1 VSTRTEIVP
10 PALAG
15 QRLDRVVALVADVSR
30 AEAAALVTTGVVTVD
45 GHAVT
50 KVSERVAEG
59 SSVEVTIDD
68 TVIDTAPEPDPDVDV
83 RVVLA
88 DDDVIV
94 VDKQPDLVVHPGA
107 GHATGTLVGGLLARF
122 PEIASVGDPER
133 PGIVH
138 RLDRDTS
145 GLLVVART
153 QRAYDSLVGQLS
165 ARTVERRYQ
174 ALVSGHPDPHR
185 GLVDAPIGRSP
196 RQPTLMAVRADG
208 KEARTRYQ
216 VLETF
221 ADPSPVAFVECR
233 LETGR
238 THQIRVHMRAI
249 EHPIVGDGKYGG
261 GRTRVVCPRPF
272 LHAAELAFL
281 HPGTGERVAASSPL
295 PDDLRTVLEDLR
307 AGAPDGGGDAG

>member
-1 VSTRTEIVP
+1 MSTRTEVVP

-30 AEAAALVTTGVVTVD
+30 AEAAALVTGGAVAVD
-45 GHAVT
+45 GRPAT
-50 KVSERVAEG
+50 KVSEKVAEG
-59 SSVEVTIDD
+59 ATVDVEVAAAVDATLQ
-68 TVIDTAPEPDPDVDV
+68 PDPAVDV
-83 RVVLA
+83 RTVHVDDEVV
-88 DDDVIV
+88 V

-122 PEIASVGDPER
+122 PDIAEVGDPER

-153 QRAYDSLVGQLS
+153 RRAYDSLVGQLS

-174 ALVSGHPDPHR
+174 ALVAGHPDPPR
-185 GLVDAPIGRSP
+185 GMVDAPIGRSP

-208 KEARTRYQ
+208 KEARTRYE
-216 VLETF
+216 VVE
-221 ADPSPVAFVECR
+221 AFTEPQAIALVECR

-249 EHPIVGDGKYGG
+249 EHPIVGDTRYGG
-261 GRTRVVCPRPF
+261 GRTRVACPRPF

-281 HPGTGERVAASSPL
+281 HPATGERVAFSSPL
-295 PDDLRTVLEDLR
+295 PADLAAVLEELR
-307 AGAPDGGGDAG
+307 ATT

>member
-1 VSTRTEIVP
+1 MTPRTEVVP

-30 AEAAALVTTGVVTVD
+30 AEAAALVTGGAVVVD
-45 GHAVT
+45 GRPVT

-59 SSVEVTIDD
+59 ANVTVEVAEVEEVTLD
-68 TVIDTAPEPDPDVDV
+68 PDPAVEVRTVHVD
-83 RVVLA
+83 
-88 DDDVIV
+88 DEVIV

-107 GHATGTLVGGLLARF
+107 GHSTGTLVGGLLARF
-122 PEIASVGDPER
+122 PEIAAVGDPER

-153 QRAYDSLVGQLS
+153 QRAYESLVGQLS
-165 ARTVERRYQ
+165 ARTVERRYL
-174 ALVSGHPDPHR
+174 ALVSGHPDPAR

-221 ADPSPVAFVECR
+221 AEPSAVALVECR

-249 EHPIVGDGKYGG
+249 EHPIVGDGRYGG
-261 GRTRVVCPRPF
+261 GRTAVACPRPF
-272 LHAAELAFL
+272 LHAADLAFL
-281 HPGTGERVAASSPL
+281 HPARGERIAFSAPL
-295 PDDLRTVLEDLR
+295 PGDLTAVLDTLRT
-307 AGAPDGGGDAG
+307 A

>member
-1 VSTRTEIVP
+1 VSTRSEVVP

-30 AEAAALVTTGVVTVD
+30 AEAAALVTGGAVAVD
-45 GHAVT
+45 GEVVT

-59 SSVEVTIDD
+59 ARVAVELDD
-68 TVIDTAPEPDPDVDV
+68 AAADVALEPDPAVEV
-83 RVVLA
+83 RTVHI

-94 VDKQPDLVVHPGA
+94 VDKQPDMVVHPGA

-122 PEIASVGDPER
+122 PEIATVGDPER

-153 QRAYDSLVGQLS
+153 PRAYESLVDQLS
-165 ARTVERRYQ
+165 ARTVERRYL
-174 ALVSGHPDPHR
+174 ALVSGHPDPPR

-208 KEARTRYQ
+208 KEARTRYE
-216 VLETF
+216 VRETF
-221 ADPSPVAFVECR
+221 ADPHPVALVECR

-249 EHPIVGDGKYGG
+249 EHPIVGDAKYGG
-261 GRTRVVCPRPF
+261 GRTGVSCPRPF
-272 LHAAELAFL
+272 LHAAELAFV
-281 HPGTGERVAASSPL
+281 HPATGERVATTSTL
-295 PDDLRTVLEDLR
+295 PDDLRSVLEQLR
-307 AGAPDGGGDAG
+307 SVS

>member
-1 VSTRTEIVP
+1 VTTRTEVVP

-30 AEAAALVTTGVVTVD
+30 AEAAALVGAGAVTVD
-45 GHAVT
+45 GTTVT
-50 KVSERVAEG
+50 KVSEKLPEGAEVAVEVAE
-59 SSVEVTIDD
+59 VEDAGLV
-68 TVIDTAPEPDPDVDV
+68 PDPDVEV
-83 RVVLA
+83 RVVHE
-88 DDDVIV
+88 DDEVVVI
-94 VDKQPDLVVHPGA
+94 DKQPDLVVHPGA

-122 PEIASVGDPER
+122 PEIADVGDPER

-153 QRAYDSLVGQLS
+153 PRAYESLVGQLS
-165 ARTVERRYQ
+165 ARTVERRYR
-174 ALVSGHPDPHR
+174 ALVAGHPDPPR
-185 GLVDAPIGRSP
+185 GLVDAPLGRSP

-208 KEARTRYQ
+208 KEARTRYE
-216 VLETF
+216 VIEAF
-221 ADPSPVAFVECR
+221 AEPQPVALVECR

-249 EHPIVGDGKYGG
+249 EHPIVGDPRYGG
-261 GRTRVVCPRPF
+261 GRTEVVCPRPF

-281 HPGTGERVAASSPL
+281 HPATGERVAFSAPL
-295 PDDLRTVLEDLR
+295 PDDLRTVLEGLR
-307 AGAPDGGGDAG
+307 TAN

>member
-1 VSTRTEIVP
+1 VTTHSEVVP

-30 AEAAALVTTGVVTVD
+30 AEAAALVGGGAVTVD
-45 GHAVT
+45 GRAVT

-59 SSVEVTIDD
+59 ARVSVDVEDVA
-68 TVIDTAPEPDPDVDV
+68 VAALAPDPDVPI
-83 RVVLA
+83 RVVHV
-88 DDDVIV
+88 DDEVIV

-122 PEIASVGDPER
+122 PEIAAVGDPER

-153 QRAYDSLVGQLS
+153 PRAYESLVGQLS
-165 ARTVERRYQ
+165 ARTVERRYL
-174 ALVSGHPDPHR
+174 ALVSGVPDPPR
-185 GLVDAPIGRSP
+185 GLVDAPIGRAP

-216 VLETF
+216 VLEPF
-221 ADPSPVAFVECR
+221 AEPSPVALVECR

-249 EHPIVGDGKYGG
+249 EHPIVGDTRYGG
-261 GRTRVVCPRPF
+261 GRTKVVSPRPF

-281 HPGTGERVAASSPL
+281 DPATGERVHAASPL
-295 PDDLRTVLEDLR
+295 PDDLAAVLDGLR
-307 AGAPDGGGDAG
+307 GII

>member
-1 VSTRTEIVP
+1 MTARQEVVP

-30 AEAAALVTTGVVTVD
+30 AEAATLVTGGAVTVD
-45 GHAVT
+45 GRPVT

-59 SSVEVTIDD
+59 ARVAVEVDE
-68 TVIDTAPEPDPDVDV
+68 AEAEAGPAPDPGVEV
-83 RVVLA
+83 RTVHV

-94 VDKQPDLVVHPGA
+94 IDKQPDLVVHPGA

-122 PEIASVGDPER
+122 PEIATVGDPER

-153 QRAYDSLVGQLS
+153 ERAYESLVGQLA
-165 ARTVERRYQ
+165 ARTVERRYL
-174 ALVSGHPDPHR
+174 ALVAGHPDPPR

-208 KEARTRYQ
+208 KEARTRYEVQ
-216 VLETF
+216 EAF
-221 ADPSPVAFVECR
+221 AEPSPVALVECR

-249 EHPIVGDGKYGG
+249 EHPIVGDTRYGG
-261 GRTRVVCPRPF
+261 GRTKVACPRPF

-281 HPGTGERVAASSPL
+281 HPATGGRVEASAPL
-295 PDDLRTVLEDLR
+295 PDDLRTVLEGLR
-307 AGAPDGGGDAG
+307 AAV

>member
-1 VSTRTEIVP
+1 MSERSEVVP

-30 AEAAALVTTGVVTVD
+30 AEAAALVTGGAVAVD
-45 GHAVT
+45 GQAVT

-59 SSVEVTIDD
+59 VRVAVELDD
-68 TVIDTAPEPDPDVDV
+68 AAVDAALEPDPAVEV
-83 RVVLA
+83 RTVHV
-88 DDDVIV
+88 DDDVVV
-94 VDKQPDLVVHPGA
+94 VDKQPDMVVHPGA

-122 PEIASVGDPER
+122 PEIATVGDPER

-153 QRAYDSLVGQLS
+153 QRAYESLVGQLS
-165 ARTVERRYQ
+165 ARTVERRYL
-174 ALVSGHPDPHR
+174 ALVSGHPDPPR
-185 GLVDAPIGRSP
+185 GLVDAPLGRSP

-208 KEARTRYQ
+208 KEARTRYEVQ
-216 VLETF
+216 ELF
-221 ADPSPVAFVECR
+221 ADPHPVALVECR

-249 EHPIVGDGKYGG
+249 EHPIVGDAKYGG
-261 GRTRVVCPRPF
+261 GRTGVVCPRPF

-281 HPGTGERVAASSPL
+281 HPATGERVARTSPL
-295 PDDLRTVLEDLR
+295 PEDLR
-307 AGAPDGGGDAG
+307 SVLEQLRGVS

>member
-1 VSTRTEIVP
+1 MGERREVVP

-30 AEAAALVTTGVVTVD
+30 AEAAALVTGGAVAVD
-45 GHAVT
+45 GRPVT
-50 KVSERVAEG
+50 KVSERVTEG
-59 SSVEVTIDD
+59 ATVVVEVDD
-68 TVIDTAPEPDPDVDV
+68 AGTAPALEPDPSVAV
-83 RVVLA
+83 RTVHV

-122 PEIASVGDPER
+122 PEIAAVGDPER

-153 QRAYDSLVGQLS
+153 PRAYESLVGQLS
-165 ARTVERRYQ
+165 ARTVERRYL
-174 ALVSGHPDPHR
+174 ALVSGHPDPPR
-185 GLVDAPIGRSP
+185 GMVDAPIGRSP
-196 RQPTLMAVRADG
+196 RQPTLMAVRLDG
-208 KEARTRYQ
+208 KEARTRYE
-216 VLETF
+216 VREAF
-221 ADPSPVAFVECR
+221 ADPQPVALVECR

-249 EHPIVGDGKYGG
+249 EHPIVGDTRYGG
-261 GRTRVVCPRPF
+261 GRTRVACPRRF
-272 LHAAELAFL
+272 LHAAQLAFL
-281 HPGTGERVAASSPL
+281 HPATEERVALTSPL
-295 PDDLRTVLEDLR
+295 PEDLR
-307 AGAPDGGGDAG
+307 SVLDRLRSVS

>member
-1 VSTRTEIVP
+1 VSSRTEVVP

-30 AEAAALVTTGVVTVD
+30 AEAATLVTGGAVAVD
-45 GHAVT
+45 GQAVT

-59 SSVEVTIDD
+59 AQVTVEVDD
-68 TVIDTAPEPDPDVDV
+68 AVVDTSPEPDPAVEV
-83 RVVLA
+83 RIVHV
-88 DDDVIV
+88 DDDVV
-94 VDKQPDLVVHPGA
+94 VIDKQSDLVVHPGA

-122 PEIASVGDPER
+122 PDIAGVGDPER

-153 QRAYDSLVGQLS
+153 QAAYESLVGQLS
-165 ARTVERRYQ
+165 ARTVERRYL
-174 ALVSGHPDPHR
+174 ALVSGHPDPPR

-216 VLETF
+216 VLEPF
-221 ADPSPVAFVECR
+221 AEPQPVALVECR

-249 EHPIVGDGKYGG
+249 EHPIVGDTRYGG

-272 LHAAELAFL
+272 LHAADLAFS
-281 HPGTGERVAASSPL
+281 HPATGERVAFSAPL
-295 PDDLRTVLEDLR
+295 PADLDAVLQGLR
-307 AGAPDGGGDAG
+307 DQT

>member
-1 VSTRTEIVP
+1 MSLHSEIVP

-15 QRLDRVVALVADVSR
+15 QRLDRLVALVADVSR
-30 AEAAALVTTGVVTVD
+30 AEAAALVTAGAVTAD
-45 GHAVT
+45 GEIVT

-59 SSVEVTIDD
+59 ARVEVVVDD
-68 TVIDTAPEPDPDVDV
+68 TVLDTAPQPDPDVLV
-83 RVVLA
+83 HVVLV

-122 PEIASVGDPER
+122 PEIAGVGDPER

-153 QRAYDSLVGQLS
+153 QVAYDSLVGQLS
-165 ARTVERRYQ
+165 ARTVERRYL
-174 ALVSGHPDPHR
+174 ALVSGHPDPPR

-216 VLETF
+216 VRETF
-221 ADPSPVAFVECR
+221 ADPSPVALVECR

-249 EHPIVGDGKYGG
+249 EHPIVGDAKYGG
-261 GRTRVVCPRPF
+261 GRTRIVSSRPF
-272 LHAAELAFL
+272 LHAADLAFL
-281 HPGTGERVAASSPL
+281 HPVTGERVAASSPL
-295 PDDLRTVLEDLR
+295 PDDLQAVLDGLR
-307 AGAPDGGGDAG
+307 ATAADVGGDAG